1 MRGGSESYLIKDSAF
16 YQSKMA
22 AALGVDTV
30 AVYEELRAHVW
41 RSRSRGN
48 GKMRAEV
55 RKGHLS
61 VGIRRQTLA
70 DSTGLS
76 VKTVQR
82 RVNLLR
88 EIGWVRSE
96 NGQPLGGALVYELGH
111 VIQGGMEVF
120 YADMDCREF
129 CLYLEELADRTE
141 EQVYSIPVLERVRLA
156 KEWVTRKDRGLYRA
170 NGGGSESPTPSVTE
184 SHLPPGGGSESPSV
198 IDNPSGE
205 RIDKSEEYVGRCA
218 PTHSTGPEPEHWNDP
233 AGQERRRRSQKK
245 KKDQEGSSAEFAIDS
260 ALDSRQDEDRF
271 ARAAEA
277 GTIGKTKADHQQA
290 AKVEKVTERLTAKR
304 TEQVQKGD
312 ADEQRVRNLKG
323 GTKFT
328 HAVLKASRCAWD
340 LYTTLTKDSYPML
353 PVVRWN
359 AEGNA
364 KARGQMYRLVDMYGG
379 DAVEQ
384 TLRFVVG
391 NWDSINV
398 RFFKKGP
405 GSVPNFALL
414 LSMHESLFREAAMW
428 GEHREVMEEWEAWQS
443 GHEDD
448 DETPPSE
455 LQGRYETART
465 ALESLGLGS

>member
-22 AALGVDTV
+22 AALGVDTI

-129 CLYLEELADRTE
+129 CLYLEELADQTE
-141 EQVYSIPVLERVRLA
+141 DQVYSIPVLERVRLA
-156 KEWVTRKDRGLYRA
+156 REWVTRKDRGLYQA
-170 NGGGSESPTPSVTE
+170 NGGRSESPTPSVTE
-184 SHLPPGGGSESPSV
+184 SHLPPEGGSESPSV

-205 RIDKSEEYVGRCA
+205 RIDKPKKCPGGCA
-218 PTHSTGPEPEHWNDP
+218 PDTQTGPGPKHWNQP
-233 AGQERRRRSQKK
+233 AGQERSKRSQEKMKEEQMAPSLLLTKGGDSGHDDGNRFEGAVDAEKRGKAKADSEKVKEAKRLIVERRSEKLSKK
-245 KKDQEGSSAEFAIDS
+245 
-260 ALDSRQDEDRF
+260 
-271 ARAAEA
+271 
-277 GTIGKTKADHQQA
+277 T
-290 AKVEKVTERLTAKR
+290 
-304 TEQVQKGD
+304 
-312 ADEQRVRNLKG
+312 ADESRVKNLEG
-323 GTKFT
+323 RQYPP
-328 HAVLKASRCAWD
+328 AVVKEARLAWD
-340 LYTTLTKDSYPML
+340 VYKAEIEAWDDAFVVPQWSAKGSTKT
-353 PVVRWN
+353 
-359 AEGNA
+359 
-364 KARGQMYRLVDMYGG
+364 RGQVLELVSMYGG
-379 DAVEQ
+379 EATGQALRYVVRNWK
-384 TLRFVVG
+384 TLGERM
-391 NWDSINV
+391 
-398 RFFKKGP
+398 FKNSP
-405 GSVPNFALL
+405 GGVPNLGRLFA
-414 LSMHESLFREAAMW
+414 MHEQLFREATIW
-428 GEHREVMEEWEAWQS
+428 GRHRGVLEEWEGWFQENPMKPAPADLK
-443 GHEDD
+443 E
-448 DETPPSE
+448 
-455 LQGRYETART
+455 RYEGAQQGLS
-465 ALESLGLGS
+465 ALGLG